1 MKVAHIGLPKCAST
15 FLQLTYLSKLTE
27 DFYSTQP
34 PFKWPKELRF
44 VYSMNMEVEQYYQ
57 SVNWVNNKITS
68 IGKEKLNI
76 RLDKIYQT
84 YRKQVAIFADI
95 TRNKNE
101 LLISS
106 EGLYGINK
114 HVNKLQMRLLKEASI
129 GKIILIIR
137 NQVDWMNSFWKQLII
152 KEDRFYMQIKPENIF
167 CFDYNDLGFE
177 SNWLDYVKNIYSI
190 YKKEEVLVIPYELLI
205 NNPNEFFNE
214 INKFIGIRHDFIP
227 DYLERINVSKKQNIY
242 SGTKIDMLPFT
253 QKNIFIRKLAR
264 KVMNLDPKLKGLLER
279 TEDLN
284 YLNEMDRQI
293 EGIFSEKN
301 KRLGKLI
308 GRDLSRFNYY

>member
-1 MKVAHIGLPKCAST
+1 
-15 FLQLTYLSKLTE
+15 
-27 DFYSTQP
+27 
-34 PFKWPKELRF
+34 
-44 VYSMNMEVEQYYQ
+44 
-57 SVNWVNNKITS
+57 
-68 IGKEKLNI
+68 
-76 RLDKIYQT
+76 
-84 YRKQVAIFADI
+84 
-95 TRNKNE
+95 
-101 LLISS
+101 
-106 EGLYGINK
+106 
-114 HVNKLQMRLLKEASI
+114 
-129 GKIILIIR
+129 
-137 NQVDWMNSFWKQLII
+137 
-152 KEDRFYMQIKPENIF
+152 MQIRPEKIF

-214 INKFIGIRHDFIP
+214 INKFIGIRDDFIP
-227 DYLERINVSKKQNIY
+227 DYLERINASKKQNIY

-284 YLNEMDRQI
+284 YLNEMDRKI
-293 EGIFSEKN
+293 EGRFSEEN